1 MPKILL
7 IVLLVFC
14 SACQPKLNLVE
25 PSPGRTLESY
35 QAVGQKMMVV
45 TPNRQA
51 TEVGLN
57 ILKKGGTAIDAA
69 IAVSFA
75 LGVLRPQSTGLGGGG
90 FMLSYDAKKKKSVAF
105 DFREYAPL
113 KATPDMYV
121 KNGVLEPK
129 LAQEGGLAVAVPR
142 LVAGLGDIYDLYA
155 SKKIPWPE
163 LIQPSIDLALQGFAV
178 YPHLANALENEK
190 EVLARF
196 DSSKKI
202 FLPGGAA
209 PKEGETLVQK
219 DLAKTLS
226 IIAQKGWSGFYQG
239 QIAANV
245 IRSVQLAG
253 GIMTI
258 DDLWRVEPIETA
270 PVESTYKGY
279 KIVSMP
285 PPSSGGVTL
294 METLNILENFPISR
308 QGPYNPKTVHE
319 VAEAMK
325 RAFLD
330 RARYLGD
337 PKFVKMPLKGLL
349 SKKYAEELADS
360 IDTKKAIPSIRL
372 SPLESNSGLNESTTH
387 FSIVDEEGNAVAS
400 TQTINN
406 YFGSG
411 LVAAGTGV
419 VLNDEMD
426 DFAIQPG
433 VANAYGLVGG
443 EANAI
448 APGKK
453 PLSSMA
459 PTFVFNPKGEL
470 VMALGSPGGPKII
483 TAVLHTLLNRIAFKV
498 KPLEAV
504 AAKRYH
510 HQWIPDVLEY
520 ESGIFSPKLLDRL
533 VRMGHHPK
541 EVKAPW
547 LVMLIA
553 RSNQGWIGVSDPR
566 GVGTALG
573 E

>member
-1 MPKILL
+1 
-7 IVLLVFC
+7 
-14 SACQPKLNLVE
+14 
-25 PSPGRTLESY
+25 
-35 QAVGQKMMVV
+35 
-45 TPNRQA
+45 
-51 TEVGLN
+51 
-57 ILKKGGTAIDAA
+57 
-69 IAVSFA
+69 
-75 LGVLRPQSTGLGGGG
+75 
-90 FMLSYDAKKKKSVAF
+90 
-105 DFREYAPL
+105 
-113 KATPDMYV
+113 
-121 KNGVLEPK
+121 
-129 LAQEGGLAVAVPR
+129 
-142 LVAGLGDIYDLYA
+142 
-155 SKKIPWPE
+155 
-163 LIQPSIDLALQGFAV
+163 
-178 YPHLANALENEK
+178 
-190 EVLARF
+190 
-196 DSSKKI
+196 
-202 FLPGGAA
+202 
-209 PKEGETLVQK
+209 
-219 DLAKTLS
+219 
-226 IIAQKGWSGFYQG
+226 
-239 QIAANV
+239 
-245 IRSVQLAG
+245 QLAG